1 LVGVVFGFGGGK
13 IKIRILLAMLIV
25 FNMALL
31 SSGNIYA
38 ATETENITD
47 LNSTQQITE
56 NITNSSNTG
65 DIPNSTSNDNATNTD
80 TTTNSA
86 SATTTTKPPAT
97 GTSTSVPASLKPYL
111 QATKNCQ
118 MTNSQIKSLAASI
131 TKGKTTTYQ
140 KAVAI
145 FNWVRDNLGY
155 TFYSNTNY
163 GAVGTLAKRTGN
175 CCDTTHLLI
184 ALERAAGIP
193 ARYVHGKCK
202 FTSGNT
208 YGHVWAQVY
217 VEGKWY
223 NADATSS
230 RNTFG
235 VIRSWNTATA
245 KIYGTYA
252 SLSF

>member
-1 LVGVVFGFGGGK
+1 M
-13 IKIRILLAMLIV
+13 RILLAMLIV
-25 FNMALL
+25 FSITLL
-31 SSGNIYA
+31 SLCNICA
-38 ATETENITD
+38 ATETENGTD

-56 NITNSSNTG
+56 NSTSSTNTADTTNPTNSGNTPIIDNTTNPTSSN
-65 DIPNSTSNDNATNTD
+65 NAT
-80 TTTNSA
+80 S
-86 SATTTTKPPAT
+86 TTKPPAT
-97 GTSTSVPASLKPYL
+97 STVPSVPASLKPYL

-118 MTNSQIKSLAASI
+118 VTNSRIKSLAASI

-155 TFYSNTNY
+155 SFYYNTRY
-163 GAVGTLAKRTGN
+163 GSVGTLAKRTGN
-175 CCDTTHLLI
+175 CCDTAHLLI

-202 FTSGNT
+202 FTSGNA

-223 NADATSS
+223 SADATSS
-230 RNTFG
+230 SNTFG
-235 VIRSWNTATA
+235 IIKNWNTATA